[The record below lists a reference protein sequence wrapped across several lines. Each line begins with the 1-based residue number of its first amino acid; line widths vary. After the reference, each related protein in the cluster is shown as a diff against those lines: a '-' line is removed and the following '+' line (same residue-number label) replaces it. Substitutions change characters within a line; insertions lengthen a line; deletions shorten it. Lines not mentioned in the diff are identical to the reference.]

1 MHALGLTGEHLF
13 FGITNTY
20 FIAILCA
27 TLIFVTFF
35 LGLKN
40 KKLIP
45 SRAQNFFEWIIESI
59 FNFFDGLTGNRKRTE
74 EIFPLCATIFLY
86 VICSN
91 YIELVPGLGIFAT
104 LRSPSSDL
112 MFTFAIA
119 IVSMIYIH
127 AKSLGKLGFF
137 TYIKKYINLKNPI
150 FFFIGILEG
159 LGEFTRTFSLGLRL
173 FGNLFAGEMLLMVVS
188 SLIAFVVPIPFL
200 ALEMLVGFI
209 QAIIFSSLIAIFYVV
224 TVEAGEEHG

>member
-91 YIELVPGLGIFAT
+91 YIELVPGLGIFAA

-127 AKSLGKLGFF
+127 AKSLGELGFL

-224 TVEAGEEHG
+224 TVEVGEEHG

>member
-1 MHALGLTGEHLF
+1 MHALGLTGDHLF
-13 FGITNTY
+13 LGITNTY
-20 FIAILCA
+20 FIATLCA
-27 TLIFVTFF
+27 AFIFLSFF
-35 LGLKN
+35 FGLKS

-45 SRAQNFFEWIIESI
+45 SRIQNFFEWIIESI
-59 FNFFDGLTGNRKRTE
+59 FVFFDGITGNRKRTE

-91 YIELVPGLGIFAT
+91 FIELIPGLGIFAP

-119 IVSMIYIH
+119 IVSMVYIH
-127 AKSLGKLGFF
+127 ARSLGELGFF
-137 TYIKKYINLKNPI
+137 TYIKKYVNLKNPI

-188 SLIAFVVPIPFL
+188 SLIAFIVPLPFL
-200 ALEMLVGFI
+200 ALEILVGFI
-209 QAIIFSSLIAIFYVV
+209 QALIFSSLIAIFYVV
-224 TVEAGEEHG
+224 TVEVGEEHG

>member
-35 LGLKN
+35 FGLKN

-45 SRAQNFFEWIIESI
+45 SRIQNFFEWIIESI

-91 YIELVPGLGIFAT
+91 YIELVPGLGIFAA

-137 TYIKKYINLKNPI
+137 TYIKKYVNLKNPI

-188 SLIAFVVPIPFL
+188 SLIAFIVPLPFL

-224 TVEAGEEHG
+224 TVEVGEHD